1 MDQSVIRNMARW
13 PNVPAVYGWMSLDR
27 RGRWCLRGEPVV
39 HRGAIAFMNR
49 NYACSADG
57 QWYFQNG
64 PQRVFVDLD
73 YTPWIYSLDG
83 AGVLRDHVENS
94 VNELHGAWLDEQG
107 NLLLLG
113 ERGIGLLCDR
123 DLGPMSDHLRH
134 ADGGACD
141 EHSIE
146 GLIHPWGGTKTRG
159 IHLLW
164 NNESIDVGLLPR
176 GQVAGEFGFDPRP
189 RARDHGE

>member
-1 MDQSVIRNMARW
+1 MDRSVIRTMARW

-27 RGRWCLRGEPVV
+27 RGRWRLQGQPVV
-39 HRGAIAFMNR
+39 HHGAIAFMNR
-49 NYACSADG
+49 NYACGADG

-83 AGVLRDHVENS
+83 AGVLIDHVENP
-94 VNELHGAWLDEQG
+94 VKGLRGAWLDEEG

-113 ERGIGLLCDR
+113 ECGIGLLSDR
-123 DLGPMSDHLRH
+123 DLASMSDHLRH
-134 ADGGACD
+134 SDGAACD

-146 GLIHPWGGTKTRG
+146 RLIQASGSARSRR
-159 IHLLW
+159 ICLVW
-164 NNESIDVGLLPR
+164 NNKPIDVKLLR
-176 GQVAGEFGFDPRP
+176 RDQVAGVFGFDPRP